1 MSKHIVTLGINKGDN
16 NGSSCPQ
23 LSCLH
28 SSLLIRIF
36 DTNEKHL
43 FNVEGKSDTKKVRT
57 SLVNSSSTL
66 FSCSIR
72 AMYNRVYRAQNKYL
86 MFKWYITGLN
96 TEILPNKH

>member
-57 SLVNSSSTL
+57 SLVNSSL
-66 FSCSIR
+66 KYFHVQYMKCIIEFV
-72 AMYNRVYRAQNKYL
+72 MLKKKYRDKIINS
-86 MFKWYITGLN
+86 WY
-96 TEILPNKH
+96 